1 MSTETMTSR
10 ERLLAAF
17 QSQPVDR
24 APVKVWTAAP
34 WQKVWHPGFQPVLD
48 LALEKTD
55 LAVQWGMDTGY
66 YMTHSSA
73 APMVVEDRPSTH
85 EDYREQHITVRTPL
99 GELTRIEAYS
109 PIHKPGYTKKY
120 TIETVDDARRF
131 LAIPYV
137 PMEPDLSEYFA
148 RVRQLG
154 ERGVIIA
161 QLDFEPIFAAQ
172 MLMGSET
179 LAIWL
184 LEERDLIRELV
195 ECLSIHIV
203 DRVRY
208 LLDRGVGPVLGYY
221 GPELCIPPLVRPVD
235 FKEFV
240 VDVDKRFTRLVKEA
254 GGLLWVHCHG
264 RMSPVLN
271 GFMEMGVDCLN
282 PIEPPPIGDVSMR
295 QAREIV
301 GNRMCLEGNLEA
313 DEMYRAP
320 AEHIRRRV
328 AEAIEDARGGGL
340 ILCPTS
346 GFMEWPHPVDRVVE
360 NYIVYIEAALEY
372 GRDFR

>member
-1 MSTETMTSR
+1 MNSR

-24 APVKVWTAAP
+24 APIKVWSAAP
-34 WQKVWHPGFQPVLD
+34 WLEVWHPGYQPVLD
-48 LALEKTD
+48 RALAKTD
-55 LAVQWGMDTGY
+55 LAIQWGMDTGY
-66 YMTHSSA
+66 YMTHPSA
-73 APMVVEDRPSTH
+73 APTTVLDRASAH
-85 EDYREQHITVRTPL
+85 EDYRERHVTVSTPL
-99 GELTRIEAYS
+99 GELTHVEAYS

-120 TIETVDDARRF
+120 TIETVEDARRF
-131 LAIPYV
+131 LSIPYV
-137 PMEPDLSEYFA
+137 PMQPDLTEFFA
-148 RVRQLG
+148 QDRDLG
-154 ERGVIIA
+154 TRGIMIA
-161 QLDFEPIFAAQ
+161 QLDFEPIYAVQ

-184 LEERDLIRELV
+184 LEERELLRELV
-195 ECLSIHIV
+195 ECLSIRII

-235 FKEFV
+235 FQEFV
-240 VDVDKRFTRLVKEA
+240 VDVDKRFTTLVKQA
-254 GGLLWVHCHG
+254 GCLLWVHCHG
-264 RMSPVLN
+264 RMSPVLR
-271 GFMEMGVDCLN
+271 GFMDMGVDCLN
-282 PIEPPPIGDVSMR
+282 PIEPPPIGDVSLR

-313 DEMYRAP
+313 DELYRAP
-320 AEHIRRRV
+320 AERIRRLV
-328 AEAIEDARGGGL
+328 AQAIEEARGGGL

-360 NYIVYIEAALEY
+360 NYLTYIDAALEY
-372 GRDFR
+372 GKDFH